1 MGGARGA
8 LWLWHAP
15 PPFEAALESEAVHY
29 LQHLTLLVTALLF
42 WASLLPRRA
51 DTRSRIMAVFS
62 LFTTSIHAT
71 LLGALLTLSPTVW
84 YASYAGAE
92 ESGGLSALEDQQLAG
107 LVKWVPFCLGA
118 AHRGPARGPRADAA
132 RHGPA
137 RRSAVADTDWHSGG
151 GGAAPAKR
159 TGSHARAGRLH
170 GGNPERGRETIR
182 QNGCPT
188 CHIITGIKEARGQ
201 GGPPLDHFAKR
212 VYIAVFCRT
221 RPTTSWPGSKTHPE
235 SIP

>member
-1 MGGARGA
+1 MGAARGA

-15 PPFEAALESEAVHY
+15 PLFEAALESEAVHY

-92 ESGGLSALEDQQLAG
+92 GSGGLSALEDQQLAG
-107 LVKWVPFCLGA
+107 LIKWVPFGA
-118 AHRGPARGPRADAA
+118 FASAPLTAVLREDRAP
-132 RHGPA
+132 PA
-137 RRSAVADTDWHSGG
+137 RRRGLLAT
-151 GGAAPAKR
+151 
-159 TGSHARAGRLH
+159 AG
-170 GGNPERGRETIR
+170 
-182 QNGCPT
+182 
-188 CHIITGIKEARGQ
+188 
-201 GGPPLDHFAKR
+201 
-212 VYIAVFCRT
+212 
-221 RPTTSWPGSKTHPE
+221 
-235 SIP
+235 